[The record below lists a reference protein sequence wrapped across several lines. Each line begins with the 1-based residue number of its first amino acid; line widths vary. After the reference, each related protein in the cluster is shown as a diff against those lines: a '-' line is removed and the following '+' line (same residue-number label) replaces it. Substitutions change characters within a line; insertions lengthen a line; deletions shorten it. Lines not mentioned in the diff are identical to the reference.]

1 MDSWSNEG
9 YFTAVA
15 EGYKKMNEY
24 LEAQNVLLE
33 DYIQQA
39 QDRLPGLY
47 EELQQFTPGTEEYD
61 EVLKRI
67 DLIQDDVVTWTQ
79 NLEENKASIKS
90 NEKAIEEMYKKIRDL

>member
-47 EELQQFTPGTEEYD
+47 E
-61 EVLKRI
+61 
-67 DLIQDDVVTWTQ
+67 
-79 NLEENKASIKS
+79 
-90 NEKAIEEMYKKIRDL
+90 